1 MLAAEKVRTE
11 RESQPEKIDYQIV
24 HQTDRRIRI
33 KIPRLAIDND
43 YVQRLQQC
51 VEELD
56 FVTNV
61 RINRPSRSI
70 AVEYNSLQD
79 SRYIHSQILD
89 CIPAASLSAENRVR
103 ETTLNR
109 QNAAAER
116 LVSTIGYQVKHR
128 NERYLRI
135 QIPDLADNPAYASN
149 LQYLAESI
157 EWAIDVRINPVTRSI
172 AVEFDQQVDLGS
184 ISIAEQQL
192 LTAIQQAA
200 DINFDRTEHSSA
212 KPESSS
218 HAEIDYWDRL
228 GLPALGL
235 VLSLGVWVGVPLP
248 GVVTGGVIIA
258 AAIPVFKRAWEGI
271 QEERQLN
278 IDFLD
283 GLAISLH
290 TMQASYFAPALML
303 GLIEGGEVIRD
314 LTARGTQRASLDLLD
329 CLGKYAL
336 VDRDGQ
342 EVQILVKDVII
353 GDRVIVYPGDQIP
366 VDGFI
371 LSGTGI
377 VDQCKLTGESIPVT
391 RSIGDEVFASTLLV
405 DGNLCIL
412 TERTGNNTRA
422 GVIVSLMQAAPVHDT
437 RTENYAA
444 MVANQMVVPTLV
456 TAIGVGLFSGN
467 LNRTIALLTL
477 DLGTGIRVS
486 VPTTILSALTYAAR
500 SGVLIRSG
508 RTIELLAKVDTIVF
522 DKTGT
527 LTQGHAGITG
537 IKLTQTEFTDLEI
550 LAFAA
555 TAEQG
560 LTHPVAEAIVRHAR
574 NTGVSLHECEDWEYQ
589 VGLGVSATIQG
600 QQILVG
606 SKRLMTQTK
615 IDLEPLQQSFP
626 ELGSMSNSVVYVA
639 GDGRLLGAILYSDP
653 PRPES
658 QGVIQD
664 LQRQGI
670 DPYMLIGDMKQVAR
684 AVATELGMNPNHVY
698 AEAFPER
705 KVEVVQELHDR
716 GRTVAFCGDGIND
729 SAALAYADVSISFAG
744 ATDIARETADVVLME
759 NDLRGL
765 THAIRVAKH
774 AMEIIEQN
782 ISIVAIPNISAVIAG
797 VFFALDPVLAVVI
810 NNGSAI
816 IAELNGLRPLLGPGV
831 SPNFSLSLD
840 AETLA
845 AEAARLSTPAATQ
858 LAIQTDL
865 PLNGQKTKPA
875 QAKSSKPT
883 APKQPSLSQAKL
895 AQRLGLTSRN
905 LSRER
910 SKPEFSEWSRG
921 LDPEGLA
928 WSYDANAKLFKSLAK
943 PLLESIDLDL
953 RLPPPPQKTS
963 KRAAAKRQ
971 KPAAVV
977 QSK

>member
-1 MLAAEKVRTE
+1 MVTAKKVRVKPVTVCASD
-11 RESQPEKIDYQIV
+11 RDIQSEKIDRYII
-24 HQTDRRIRI
+24 HQTDGRIRI
-33 KIPRLAIDND
+33 KIPKLAIDRD
-43 YVQRLQQC
+43 YADRLHHL
-51 VEELD
+51 VEQLEFITD
-56 FVTNV
+56 V
-61 RINRPSRSI
+61 RINLSSRSI
-70 AVEYNSLQD
+70 AVQYKSLQD
-79 SRYIHSQILD
+79 SRYIQSQILD
-89 CIPAASLSAENRVR
+89 CIPAASLLPENRVR
-103 ETTLNR
+103 VGILDR
-109 QNAAAER
+109 QNPDPITLE
-116 LVSTIGYQVKHR
+116 STIGYQVKHR
-128 NERYLRI
+128 NDRYLRI
-135 QIPDLADNPAYASN
+135 QIPYLADNPEYASN
-149 LQYLAESI
+149 LQYLVESI
-157 EWAIDVRINPVTRSI
+157 THSLNVKINPITRSV

-184 ISIAEQQL
+184 IAIAEQQL

-200 DINFDRTEHSSA
+200 DVNFDPTSIPKS
-212 KPESSS
+212 ESSS
-218 HAEIDYWDRL
+218 HAEIDYWERL

-258 AAIPVFKRAWEGI
+258 ATIPVFKRAWEGI

-290 TMQASYFAPALML
+290 TLQASYFAPALML

-314 LTARGTQRASLDLLD
+314 MTARGTQRASLDLLD

-342 EVQILVKDVII
+342 ELQILVKDVII
-353 GDRVIVYPGDQIP
+353 GDRVVVYPGDQIP

-391 RSIGDEVFASTLLV
+391 RSLGDEVFASTLLV

-412 TERTGNNTRA
+412 AERTGNNTRA

-456 TAIGVGLFSGN
+456 TAGAVGLFSGDI
-467 LNRTIALLTL
+467 NRTIALLTL

-527 LTQGHAGITG
+527 LTQGHAGITE
-537 IKLTQTEFTDLEI
+537 IKLTQSEFTDLEI
-550 LAFAA
+550 LALAA

-574 NTGVSLHECEDWEYQ
+574 NIGVSLHECEDWEYQ
-589 VGLGVSATIQG
+589 VGLGVSAKIQG

-606 SKRLMTQTK
+606 SKRLMNQAQ
-615 IDLEPLQQSFP
+615 IDLEPIEQSFP
-626 ELGSMSNSVVYVA
+626 ELGSTSNSVVYVA
-639 GDGRLLGAILYSDP
+639 GDGRLLGTILYSDP

-670 DPYMLIGDMKQVAR
+670 DPYMLSGDMKQVAR
-684 AVATELGMNPNHVY
+684 NVAQELGMNPNHVY

-744 ATDIARETADVVLME
+744 ATDIARETADVVLMQ

-782 ISIVAIPNISAVIAG
+782 ISLVAIPNISAVIAG

-816 IAELNGLRPLLGPGV
+816 LAELNGLRPLLGPGV
-831 SPNFSLSLD
+831 SPNLSLSLN

-845 AEAARLSTPAATQ
+845 AETARLSAQVVPQ
-858 LAIQTDL
+858 LASQTNL
-865 PLNGQKTKPA
+865 PLNGHKTKPA
-875 QAKSSKPT
+875 LARSSKPIT
-883 APKQPSLSQAKL
+883 PKQQQHSSSPSLSQAKL
-895 AQRLGLTSRN
+895 AQRLGLTSGN
-905 LSRER
+905 LARER
-910 SKPEFSEWSRG
+910 LKPEFSEWSRE

-928 WSYDANAKLFKSLAK
+928 WSYDANAKLFKSFAK
-943 PLLESIDLDL
+943 PFLESIVLD
-953 RLPPPPQKTS
+953 
-963 KRAAAKRQ
+963 
-971 KPAAVV
+971 
-977 QSK
+977 